1 MGSAL
6 LDPTP
11 EPASAEAG
19 GDSSARA
26 WPPDAASTEA
36 LRRQISERLAAH
48 RNGNGNR
55 NRHGRGQTEIDTQ
68 AASPRPSRPANPRS
82 AQIAATVAERYAH
95 TQSYRAY
102 LAAEA
107 ERAIQQARAAAE
119 IAALN
124 ARAVVAAQQKLLD
137 EFDRET
143 RENDERHQ
151 GEVYAEA
158 SEESGQAL
166 TLWPELEP
174 EDQVKVAKSGHRESS
189 APTKTAKHGANHGTR
204 AGSTALPQS
213 ARAAGSAST
222 GFTVRLYEDE
232 ASAAHVEF
240 GIRRPSSL
248 GTRENGYEERNEAE
262 AHALDEEIAFRQA
275 PVFEEPAGPPTPL
288 PANLI
293 EFPRQLVASR
303 KARPRLAEGPLREEA
318 EAAPGNGQLRIFEVE
333 PEQISTSPVAVDT
346 AAPKWTSIW
355 LDGPTGAGGQ
365 AMGAQASVA
374 AQSSGRT
381 AAFPGAASMGRRI
394 LAAAING
401 AIVVAAA
408 LAFAAIFAAIS
419 THSTL
424 WQPGVP
430 LRVVVGRIAG
440 SFGAQ
445 SGLAPNMIPA
455 AAAVAGGF
463 LYLLYQGLFF
473 SFAEATPGMR
483 MARIALCTFDDE
495 NPTRGA
501 MRRRIVA
508 ILLSACPLGLGFLW
522 AALDEDRLAWHDRV
536 SRMYQRSY

>member
-6 LDPTP
+6 LDTTHG
-11 EPASAEAG
+11 PALSEAA

-36 LRRQISERLAAH
+36 LRRQVGERLAAH
-48 RNGNGNR
+48 RNR
-55 NRHGRGQTEIDTQ
+55 SRHGRAETEPV
-68 AASPRPSRPANPRS
+68 ASAGPSRSANTRS
-82 AQIAATVAERYAH
+82 ARIVAAVAERYAH
-95 TQSYRAY
+95 SQSYRAF

-124 ARAVVAAQQKLLD
+124 AQAVAAAQQKLLD
-137 EFDRET
+137 AFDRNAM
-143 RENDERHQ
+143 ENDERHQ
-151 GEVYAEA
+151 AEIRADA
-158 SEESGQAL
+158 SEESEQSL

-174 EDQVKVAKSGHRESS
+174 ERRAKAAKSGHRESS
-189 APTKTAKHGANHGTR
+189 ASTKTAKHGTR
-204 AGSTALPQS
+204 ATSS
-213 ARAAGSAST
+213 AQFADAAAPPSA

-232 ASAAHVEF
+232 ASAAHVEL
-240 GIRRPSSL
+240 GALLSL
-248 GTRENGYEERNEAE
+248 SFAGGASGYEERNEAE
-262 AHALDEEIAFRQA
+262 AQALDEEIAFRQA
-275 PVFEEPAGPPTPL
+275 PVFEESAGPPTPL

-318 EAAPGNGQLRIFEVE
+318 EDAPGNGQLRIFEVE
-333 PEQISTSPVAVDT
+333 PDQISTSPVPADT

-355 LDGPTGAGGQ
+355 LDAPSGAGGQ
-365 AMGAQASVA
+365 VASAQASA
-374 AQSSGRT
+374 TAQPSSRT
-381 AAFPGAASMGRRI
+381 AAFPGAASIGRRI

-401 AIVVAAA
+401 FIVVAAL
-408 LAFAAIFAAIS
+408 LACAAAFAAIS
-419 THSTL
+419 THSML

-430 LRVVVGRIAG
+430 LRAVVGRIAG
-440 SFGAQ
+440 WFVSQ
-445 SGLAPNMIPA
+445 SGFSPNMIPA
-455 AAAVAGGF
+455 MAAVAGGF

-473 SFAEATPGMR
+473 SFASATPGMR
-483 MARIALCTFDDE
+483 IARIALCTFDDE
-495 NPTRGA
+495 NPTRRA

-522 AALDEDRLAWHDRV
+522 AALDEDRLAWHDRL